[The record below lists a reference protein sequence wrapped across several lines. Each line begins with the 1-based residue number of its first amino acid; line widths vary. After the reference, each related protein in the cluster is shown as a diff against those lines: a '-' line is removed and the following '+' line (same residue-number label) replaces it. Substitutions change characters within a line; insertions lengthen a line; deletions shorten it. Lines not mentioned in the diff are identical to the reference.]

1 MAVNSLGGKYIPEG
15 ALDSVQ
21 GQAISLSQLHES
33 YAGIRTL
40 IQSFVKLPQGSVNSD
55 HLKEDLK
62 EVK

>member
-1 MAVNSLGGKYIPEG
+1 MAINSLEGKDIPEG

-21 GQAISLSQLHES
+21 GQDISLSKLYES
-33 YAGIRTL
+33 YAGIHTL
-40 IQSFVKLPQGSVNSD
+40 VQSFVKLPQGSVNAD